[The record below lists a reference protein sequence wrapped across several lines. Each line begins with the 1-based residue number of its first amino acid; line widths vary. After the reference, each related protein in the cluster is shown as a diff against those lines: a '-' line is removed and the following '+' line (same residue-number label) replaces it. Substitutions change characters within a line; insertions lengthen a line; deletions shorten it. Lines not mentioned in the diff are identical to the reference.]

1 MRRSVGILGILLFL
15 WFSLA
20 LAQTPAGTSIQNQ
33 ASATYIDSANQPRS
47 TTSNLVVTVVQQ
59 VYSFTIT
66 PSSTHSGSPA
76 TENNLTTPGQTRTAL
91 PGAPVYLSYRVSNT
105 GNGTDTIQLSLA
117 QGTLD
122 DFDLAS
128 VSIVRDDNCNGQ
140 PDSGEPAVT
149 SVTLAQGASACVV
162 VQGTIPASTAN
173 NKKANVNLAG
183 TSQGSP
189 SVTDNDNW
197 AQVTANTAATLTL
210 VKSASPSSGVAPLQN
225 ITYTLTGS
233 NTGGSAA
240 GAVTGVVTLGTAKN
254 GILITDV
261 IPSGLTYVA
270 NSLSGSAGAGTVTL
284 IYSTDGGT
292 TWSATQPAS
301 GVNAV
306 GMLIEGS
313 GNFFPQGA
321 SYTLSFQAQVPSGAP
336 SGTSYSNFATLK
348 FDANGN
354 GNATDPGETV
364 TSNTTNTAVAATYS
378 VSVGPYQNPSG
389 GASGSYTAGAYTV
402 TQSGDTQSI
411 ASAYSG
417 TTVIFR
423 HTLQNGGNTSDSFNL
438 TYSGQPASWSCQLVA
453 DDLST
458 PISGPVGP
466 VAAGATYSFA
476 LQCAIPASYTSTS
489 AASITVQATSTGDP
503 SKSDTT
509 ADTVSQ
515 VVSGYKVDAAH
526 NTNGAAGGEPANPA
540 NNTRPGYNPA
550 VNPGGSAQFPFEV
563 ANTGQNPDTYN
574 LTATLPTGWTVT
586 FYPDA
591 NCDGNMDTPQPAPVT
606 STGLIN
612 NGQTRCF
619 IAVVSVPASATPV
632 NAVAGTSDNVQFTVT
647 STTLNTVSDTLQGA
661 VTVNAVRAFSFTP
674 NRSGTVTSPGTI
686 VYTHTLS
693 NSGNQPATVS
703 IPAYT
708 SAYGWTYQF
717 STDGGAT
724 WTSSVSG
731 LSLPIGATANLQ
743 VRVIVPAG
751 EPINR
756 SEAANL
762 TATAT
767 YASGTATASVTD
779 TTTIVGGDLRLSKSA
794 VSYVGSTTTV
804 RSNSGAQAFPGDQI
818 VYTVVAE
825 NIGTANLTKVVLTD
839 PVPAY
844 TTFVSVS
851 AATTIPGGTVLY
863 STDGTTWSPTAPTSL
878 PAGGSIYVGVDT
890 NCDTNITAAD
900 TMPPASKITLT
911 LRVQV
916 Q

>member
-1 MRRSVGILGILLFL
+1 MKRLVGILGMVLSL
-15 WFSLA
+15 WFGLA

-66 PSSTHSGSPA
+66 PNSTHSGSPA
-76 TENNLTTPGQTRTAL
+76 SEANLTSPGQTRTAL
-91 PGAPVYLSYRVSNT
+91 PGAPAYLAYTITNS
-105 GNGTDTIQLSLA
+105 GNGTDTINLSVA
-117 QGTLD
+117 QGTAD
-122 DFDLAS
+122 NFDLSAP
-128 VSIVRDDNCNGQ
+128 SIVRDANCNGQ
-140 PDSGEPAVT
+140 PDSGEPTVT
-149 SVTLAQGASACVV
+149 SITLAQGASACLVL
-162 VQGTIPASTAN
+162 QGTVPASATN
-173 NKKANVNLAG
+173 GQTANVNLVG
-183 TSQGSP
+183 TSQGNS
-189 SVTDNDNW
+189 SVSDNDNW
-197 AQVTANTAATLTL
+197 ARVIANTAATLTL
-210 VKSASPSSGVAPLQN
+210 TKSASPSSSVTPGQN

-240 GAVTGVVTLGTAKN
+240 GAVTGVVTLGSTAKN

-284 IYSTDGGT
+284 IYSTNGGT
-292 TWSATQPAS
+292 SWTSTQPSS

-321 SYTLSFQAQVPSGAP
+321 TYTLSFQAQVPSGAA
-336 SGTSYSNFATLK
+336 SGTSYSNSATLK
-348 FDANGN
+348 FDANAN
-354 GNATDPGETV
+354 GNANDPGETV
-364 TSNTTNTAVAATYS
+364 TSNTTSTTVAAAYN
-378 VSVGPYQNPSG
+378 VQVGPYQNPLGS
-389 GASGSYTAGAYTV
+389 ASGTYTAGGYTV
-402 TQSGDTQSI
+402 TRSGDTQSI
-411 ASAYSG
+411 ASANSG
-417 TTVIFR
+417 TAVLFR
-423 HTLQNGGNTSDSFNL
+423 HTLRNTGNTGDSFNL
-438 TYSGQPASWSCQLVA
+438 SYTGQPASWSCQLVA

-466 VAAGATYSFA
+466 VAAGADYSFA
-476 LQCAIPASYTSTS
+476 LQCNIPASYTNAS
-489 AASITVQATSTGDP
+489 ATPITVKATSTGDA

-509 ADTVSQ
+509 TDTVSQ
-515 VVSGYKVDAAH
+515 VVSGYGVDAAH
-526 NTNGAAGGEPANPA
+526 NTDGAAGGEPANPA

-550 VNPGGSAQFPFEV
+550 VNPGGSALFPFEV
-563 ANTGQNPDTYN
+563 KNTGVNPDTYN
-574 LTATLPTGWTVT
+574 LASTLPTGWTVS

-591 NCDGNMDTPQPAPVT
+591 NCDGNMDTPQPAPVS

-612 NGQTRCF
+612 AGQTKCF
-619 IAVVSVPASATPV
+619 IAVVTVPANATPV
-632 NAVAGTSDNVQFTVT
+632 DVTPGTSDNVQLTVT
-647 STTLNTVSDTLQGA
+647 STTLGSVSDTLLGA
-661 VTVNAVRAFSFTP
+661 VDVNAVRAFSFTP

-686 VYTHTLS
+686 VYTHTLT
-693 NSGNQPATVS
+693 NNGNQPATVS

-717 STDGGAT
+717 STDGGST

-731 LSLPIGATANLQ
+731 LSLPIGASANLQ

-751 EPINR
+751 EPVGR

-779 TTTIVGGDLRLSKSA
+779 TTTVVGGDLRLNKSA
-794 VSYVGSTTTV
+794 VSYVGSSSTV
-804 RSNSGAQAFPGDQI
+804 RSSSGAQAYPGDQI

-825 NIGTANLTKVVLTD
+825 NIGTANLTKVVVSD
-839 PVPAY
+839 PIPAY

-851 AATTIPGGTVLY
+851 ATTTISGTVLY
-863 STDGTTWSPTAPTSL
+863 STNGTTWSTTAPSSV
-878 PAGGSIYVGVDT
+878 PAGGSVYVAVDT
-890 NCDTNITAAD
+890 NGDNNITAAD
-900 TMPPASKITLT
+900 TMPPAAKITLT